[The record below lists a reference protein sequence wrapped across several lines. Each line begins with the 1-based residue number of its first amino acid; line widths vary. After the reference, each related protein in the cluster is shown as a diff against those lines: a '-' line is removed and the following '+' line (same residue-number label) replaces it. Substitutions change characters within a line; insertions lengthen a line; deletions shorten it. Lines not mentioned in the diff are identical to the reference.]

1 MIGTNLAN
9 SSDTSKFLP
18 DGVNP
23 RPGGYVMRPTNR
35 LFLFLLISFFLFG
48 TVPVV
53 HAFDLDVT
61 CDESPQSGLIDLVN
75 TEDTYN
81 ISLVVGQ
88 KLIIDVD
95 AEKTGSTLDS
105 YLVVS
110 DSNGDTV
117 DVSDKSTD
125 VAPDAPTKESED
137 PYLEISALVDDT
149 YTLTISAAGDG
160 TSAADEGPYTL
171 LFECFDPGQ
180 PTSPEFKWP
189 VEVGDLIGSTGS
201 DAGSLINIAPDNAES
216 SLPFDL
222 SVGRIADIEFDPST
236 NKLFVAINESPG
248 SIITLDPATG
258 DQDQT
263 FNLVPVTETVP
274 TVVALE
280 AVENTLY
287 GVQVDSSS
295 GEEVGWVL
303 VTMDITP
310 GTATLNEVVSLASP
324 VRSLAY
330 HQSDQILYGASGTAL
345 LKIDLA
351 LSPVDIQEVVE
362 LTGLSFEIASMDFSH
377 EDVLYVVDIEG
388 NLFKIDLTTAHAEFM
403 GVIDVSDEVSGLTFV
418 VGAPPGVDPIKTI
431 CSSTLTSSA
440 SASSAT
446 AAPKLSRFKRKKN
459 PLHRAIGLFKFK
471 GKAGETVTLNAKA
484 EDEESVE
491 AAVEESSVSERKSR
505 WLNYWRGK
513 GRVFL
518 GIRDSIPDLDFR
530 VRKKDQLPLS
540 MSATLPADGTY
551 YVMLIRPLLRFYK
564 TDYCITLESDMPDSQ
579 AWESFDVAWPSD
591 DSDDD
596 TASTSAAEPENVQK
610 STETVASASA
620 NDSPVPVALS
630 TTAVNEPD
638 GGDPEVGQTLAETP
652 VVELV
657 AKTPVVTTE
666 PVAETP
672 VVEPVAEIPVVT
684 TEPVAEIPVVTTEP
698 VAEIP
703 VVTTE
708 PVAAIPVV
716 EPVAETPVVEPVV
729 EIPVVEP
736 VAAIPVVE
744 PVAAIPVV
752 EPVAEIPVVKPV
764 AEIPVVEPVAA
775 IPVVTE
781 PVVLTPV
788 GAEPDDEGGR

>member
-53 HAFDLDVT
+53 HAAAHDVT

-418 VGAPPGVDPIKTI
+418 VGAPPDVDPIKTI